1 MKSITTNQLF
11 DKFKHKE
18 MLEMSDLVQV
28 IKDEFNVNVW
38 IEEHNDNGL
47 DIESLAE
54 DANLFHQVE
63 QSRDDRKSGRVYD
76 QAGLEYLRFIHSVIS
91 YANSYCQANSLREV
105 GRLLGKTWTLSS
117 NSNI

>member
-38 IEEHNDNGL
+38 IEEHNDDGL
-47 DIESLAE
+47 DIESLAG
-54 DANLFHQVE
+54 DANLFHQIE

-76 QAGLEYLRFIHSVIS
+76 HQAGLEYLREKIEEFERG
-91 YANSYCQANSLREV
+91 Q
-105 GRLLGKTWTLSS
+105 
-117 NSNI
+117 NI